1 MIREPVPAYC
11 NPSFVISPMKTFAA
25 ILVFMCMTAS
35 AQVAHIE
42 LKETPPLTPLN
53 WCKHAD
59 GITRSQIEP
68 CGPGTTVGS
77 SINTNQPNEGAAMG
91 NAPAAQ
97 ANGNSLAPTATP
109 APVVAAATPAVSD
122 KEILKQARKS
132 WMKLLGF
139 ALIVAVIAKVIGRS
153 FWRWFFVGI
162 ILHIVLVAMNLLS
175 F

>member
-1 MIREPVPAYC
+1 
-11 NPSFVISPMKTFAA
+11 
-25 ILVFMCMTAS
+25 
-35 AQVAHIE
+35 
-42 LKETPPLTPLN
+42 
-53 WCKHAD
+53 
-59 GITRSQIEP
+59 
-68 CGPGTTVGS
+68 
-77 SINTNQPNEGAAMG
+77 MG